1 MLTSFMIQIISQ
13 KNPLRN
19 FTLKNC
25 QFGSTIIVIDND
37 KEEYMYSGYR
47 IAFDGKSSCS
57 FSNDFARSVTI
68 FGVNNSSSSHTNN
81 LKNDFLILGEGD
93 TFVIN

>member
-1 MLTSFMIQIISQ
+1 
-13 KNPLRN
+13 
-19 FTLKNC
+19 
-25 QFGSTIIVIDND
+25 
-37 KEEYMYSGYR
+37 MYSGYR

-81 LKNDFLILGEGD
+81 LKNDFLILGERKY
-93 TFVIN
+93 FLY